1 MIKSKLPRVS
11 WKTLSLAIVSLHQTQ
26 PLAEKFEKLWHAE
39 NYRTQEEKEDA
50 LTKESGHDS
59 QSPKTV
65 DTPFLM
71 PI

>member
-1 MIKSKLPRVS
+1 M
-11 WKTLSLAIVSLHQTQ
+11 SLHQTQ

-50 LTKESGHDS
+50 LTRESGHDS
-59 QSPKTV
+59 QSPDMV
-65 DTPFLM
+65 DTPFLV